1 MRLAGLFMLLLPSSL
16 CLLAGCDGDISADKT
31 EVAYL
36 PYYELPPAKVT
47 NASYVQPVT
56 LRRPAVIKHNHTAK
70 HFDPSGNVWYV
81 KGNRPWKYIVIH
93 HSASASGNSEKFLAM
108 HLAKGW
114 DEMGY
119 HFVIT
124 NGAGGPDG
132 AVEIGTRWMK
142 QKWGAHTGKTPGNEY
157 NNFGIGICLVG
168 NFDESN
174 PTPQQLR
181 SLEQLVRFLVKTY
194 DISADNIIAHKDAPN
209 AHTECCGRSLYSYI
223 HSQEFK
229 QKVSK

>member
-1 MRLAGLFMLLLPSSL
+1 MRLTGLILLLLSL
-16 CLLAGCDGDISADKT
+16 GLLAGCDDDISVNDK

-36 PYYELPPAKVT
+36 PYCELAPAEVT
-47 NASYVQPVT
+47 NSAGVQAVSAASSSATP
-56 LRRPAVIKHNHTAK
+56 LRRTAAAK
-70 HFDPSGNVWYV
+70 HFDGSGNIWYV

-93 HSASASGNSEKFLAM
+93 HSATPDGNSQKFLEM
-108 HLAKGW
+108 HLARGW

-132 AVEIGTRWMK
+132 NVEIGTRWKK
-142 QKWGAHTGKTPGNEY
+142 QKWGAHTGQTPGNEY

-168 NFDESN
+168 NFDETM

-181 SLEQLVRFLVKTY
+181 SLEELVSFLNKAYNIDT
-194 DISADNIIAHKDAPN
+194 DNIIAHRDAPN
-209 AHTECCGRSLYSYI
+209 ANTKCCGDNLYGYI
-223 HSQEFK
+223 HSNEFK
-229 QKVSK
+229 QKVKK